1 MMSITFSPISCNG
14 LIADAIPSTIRML
27 KILEPIAFPTAI
39 STSFF
44 LAATMDVTSSGR
56 DVPIETIVNPT
67 RFWLIPKSMAILLAA
82 ALKAEQKT
90 AGKARL
96 SSMLKSGKELTVFS
110 LPQKDLKKFVQE
122 AKKYGVLYC
131 TIRERGSKDEN
142 AAVDII
148 TRAEDAPKIN
158 RVVERFKLAAVDT
171 AEIVQNIEKAKAK
184 RGKTD
189 SMAQSESKE
198 SIEEYMGKLDK
209 LFDDIASQSVPTPSQ
224 SSEFPSKSGLKE
236 QETAAR
242 PISEKKPSVRE
253 KLQREQARQRKQK
266 ESGRNSVYERKTAE
280 KAAGKR
286 LSWSL
291 WRKKVSSGMWKRN
304 GS

>member
-1 MMSITFSPISCNG
+1 MNYSGDAAEQVVRFSLEGMEVAMKITGS
-14 LIADAIPSTIRML
+14 
-27 KILEPIAFPTAI
+27 
-39 STSFF
+39 
-44 LAATMDVTSSGR
+44 AAK
-56 DVPIETIVNPT
+56 E
-67 RFWLIPKSMAILLAA
+67 MAILLAA

-96 SSMLKSGKELTVFS
+96 SAMLKSGKELTVFS

-171 AEIVQNIEKAKAK
+171 AEIVQNIEKAKAE
-184 RGKTD
+184 RGSSD
-189 SMAQSESKE
+189 SMPQAESKE

-209 LFDDIASQSVPTPSQ
+209 LFDDISQSVPTHSR
-224 SSEFPSKSGLKE
+224 SSESLSKRASKE
-236 QETAAR
+236 QKTAAR

-280 KAAGKR
+280 KAAGKER
-286 LSWSL
+286 
-291 WRKKVSSGMWKRN
+291 
-304 GS
+304 

>member
-1 MMSITFSPISCNG
+1 MNYSGDAAEQVVRFSLEGMEVAMKITG
-14 LIADAIPSTIRML
+14 
-27 KILEPIAFPTAI
+27 TA
-39 STSFF
+39 
-44 LAATMDVTSSGR
+44 AK
-56 DVPIETIVNPT
+56 E
-67 RFWLIPKSMAILLAA
+67 MAILLAA

-96 SSMLKSGKELTVFS
+96 SAMLKSGKELTVFS

-131 TIRERGSKDEN
+131 TIRDRGNKDEN

-171 AEIVQNIEKAKAK
+171 AEIVQNIEKAKAE
-184 RGKTD
+184 RGSSD
-189 SMAQSESKE
+189 SMPQAESKE

-209 LFDDIASQSVPTPSQ
+209 LFDDINQSVPTHSQ
-224 SSEFPSKSGLKE
+224 SSEFPSKSGLKD
-236 QETAAR
+236 QETVVR

-280 KAAGKR
+280 KAAGKER
-286 LSWSL
+286 
-291 WRKKVSSGMWKRN
+291 
-304 GS
+304 

>member
-1 MMSITFSPISCNG
+1 MNYSGDAAEQVVRFSLEGMEVAMKITG
-14 LIADAIPSTIRML
+14 
-27 KILEPIAFPTAI
+27 TA
-39 STSFF
+39 
-44 LAATMDVTSSGR
+44 AK
-56 DVPIETIVNPT
+56 E
-67 RFWLIPKSMAILLAA
+67 MAILLAA

-131 TIRERGSKDEN
+131 TIRDRGNKDEN

-171 AEIVQNIEKAKAK
+171 AEIVQNIEKAKAE

-209 LFDDIASQSVPTPSQ
+209 LFDDISQSVPTHSQ
-224 SSEFPSKSGLKE
+224 SSEFPSKSGLKD
-236 QETAAR
+236 QETAVR

-266 ESGRNSVYERKTAE
+266 ESGRSSIYERKTAE
-280 KAAGKR
+280 KAAGKER
-286 LSWSL
+286 
-291 WRKKVSSGMWKRN
+291 
-304 GS
+304 

>member
-1 MMSITFSPISCNG
+1 MNYSGDAAEQVVRFSLEGMEVAMKITG
-14 LIADAIPSTIRML
+14 
-27 KILEPIAFPTAI
+27 TA
-39 STSFF
+39 
-44 LAATMDVTSSGR
+44 AK
-56 DVPIETIVNPT
+56 E
-67 RFWLIPKSMAILLAA
+67 MAILLAA

-171 AEIVQNIEKAKAK
+171 AEIVQNIEKAKAE

-224 SSEFPSKSGLKE
+224 SSKFPSKSGLKE
-236 QETAAR
+236 AR

-266 ESGRNSVYERKTAE
+266 ESGRNSVYERKTVE
-280 KAAGKR
+280 KAAGKER
-286 LSWSL
+286 
-291 WRKKVSSGMWKRN
+291 
-304 GS
+304 

>member
-1 MMSITFSPISCNG
+1 MNYSGDAAEQVVRFSLEGMEVAMKITG
-14 LIADAIPSTIRML
+14 
-27 KILEPIAFPTAI
+27 TA
-39 STSFF
+39 
-44 LAATMDVTSSGR
+44 AK
-56 DVPIETIVNPT
+56 E
-67 RFWLIPKSMAILLAA
+67 MAILLAA

-96 SSMLKSGKELTVFS
+96 SAMLKSGKELTVFS

-158 RVVERFKLAAVDT
+158 RVVDRFKLAAVDT
-171 AEIVQNIEKAKAK
+171 AEIVQNIEKAKAE

-209 LFDDIASQSVPTPSQ
+209 LFDDIASQSVPTHSR
-224 SSEFPSKSGLKE
+224 SSESLSKRGSSE

-253 KLQREQARQRKQK
+253 KLQREQDK
-266 ESGRNSVYERKTAE
+266 RNQPKNKMKTAE
-280 KAAGKR
+280 KER
-286 LSWSL
+286 
-291 WRKKVSSGMWKRN
+291 
-304 GS
+304 

>member
-1 MMSITFSPISCNG
+1 MNYSGDAAEQVVRFSLEGMEVAMKITG
-14 LIADAIPSTIRML
+14 
-27 KILEPIAFPTAI
+27 TA
-39 STSFF
+39 
-44 LAATMDVTSSGR
+44 AK
-56 DVPIETIVNPT
+56 E
-67 RFWLIPKSMAILLAA
+67 MAILLAA
-82 ALKAEQKT
+82 ALKAEKKT

-171 AEIVQNIEKAKAK
+171 AEIVQNIEKAKAE

-189 SMAQSESKE
+189 SMSQTESKE

-209 LFDDIASQSVPTPSQ
+209 LFDDISQSVPTHSQ

-236 QETAAR
+236 QETVVR

-253 KLQREQARQRKQK
+253 KLQREQARQRKQR

-280 KAAGKR
+280 KAAGKEH
-286 LSWSL
+286 
-291 WRKKVSSGMWKRN
+291 
-304 GS
+304 

>member
-1 MMSITFSPISCNG
+1 MNYSGDAAEQVVRFSLEGMEVAMKITGS
-14 LIADAIPSTIRML
+14 
-27 KILEPIAFPTAI
+27 
-39 STSFF
+39 
-44 LAATMDVTSSGR
+44 AAK
-56 DVPIETIVNPT
+56 E
-67 RFWLIPKSMAILLAA
+67 MAILLAA

-131 TIRERGSKDEN
+131 TIRDRQSKDPN
-142 AAVDII
+142 AVVDII

-171 AEIVQNIEKAKAK
+171 AEIVQNIEKAKAE

-189 SMAQSESKE
+189 SMTQNESKE
-198 SIEEYMGKLDK
+198 SLEEYMGKLDK
-209 LFDDIASQSVPTPSQ
+209 LFDDIASQSVPMHSQ
-224 SSEFPSKSGLKE
+224 SNESLLKSGLKE
-236 QETAAR
+236 QETIK
-242 PISEKKPSVRE
+242 PTSEKKPSVRE

-266 ESGRNSVYERKTAE
+266 ESGRTAVYEKKTAE
-280 KAAGKR
+280 KAAGKER
-286 LSWSL
+286 
-291 WRKKVSSGMWKRN
+291 
-304 GS
+304 

>member
-1 MMSITFSPISCNG
+1 MNYSGDAAEQVVRFSLEGMEVAMKITG
-14 LIADAIPSTIRML
+14 
-27 KILEPIAFPTAI
+27 TA
-39 STSFF
+39 
-44 LAATMDVTSSGR
+44 AK
-56 DVPIETIVNPT
+56 E
-67 RFWLIPKSMAILLAA
+67 MAILLAA
-82 ALKAEQKT
+82 ALKAEKKT

-171 AEIVQNIEKAKAK
+171 AEIVQNIEKAKAE

-189 SMAQSESKE
+189 SMTQTESKE

-209 LFDDIASQSVPTPSQ
+209 LFDDISQSVPTHSQ

-236 QETAAR
+236 QETIK
-242 PISEKKPSVRE
+242 PTSEKKPSVRE
-253 KLQREQARQRKQK
+253 KLQREQARQRMQK
-266 ESGRNSVYERKTAE
+266 EDGRSNIYERKTAE
-280 KAAGKR
+280 KAAGKER
-286 LSWSL
+286 
-291 WRKKVSSGMWKRN
+291 
-304 GS
+304 

>member
-1 MMSITFSPISCNG
+1 MNYSGDAAEQVVRFSLEGMEVAMKITG
-14 LIADAIPSTIRML
+14 
-27 KILEPIAFPTAI
+27 TA
-39 STSFF
+39 
-44 LAATMDVTSSGR
+44 AK
-56 DVPIETIVNPT
+56 E
-67 RFWLIPKSMAILLAA
+67 MAILLAA

-131 TIRERGSKDEN
+131 TIRERGNKDEN

-171 AEIVQNIEKAKAK
+171 AEIVHNIEKAKAE

-224 SSEFPSKSGLKE
+224 SSKFPSKSGLKE
-236 QETAAR
+236 AR

-280 KAAGKR
+280 KAAGKER
-286 LSWSL
+286 
-291 WRKKVSSGMWKRN
+291 
-304 GS
+304 

>member
-1 MMSITFSPISCNG
+1 MNYSGDAAEQVVRFSLEGMEVAMKITGS
-14 LIADAIPSTIRML
+14 
-27 KILEPIAFPTAI
+27 
-39 STSFF
+39 
-44 LAATMDVTSSGR
+44 AAK
-56 DVPIETIVNPT
+56 E
-67 RFWLIPKSMAILLAA
+67 MAILLAA

-171 AEIVQNIEKAKAK
+171 AEIVQNIEKAKAE

-189 SMAQSESKE
+189 SMSQTESKE

-209 LFDDIASQSVPTPSQ
+209 LFDDINQSVPTHSQ
-224 SSEFPSKSGLKE
+224 SSEFPSKSGLKD

-280 KAAGKR
+280 KAAGKER
-286 LSWSL
+286 
-291 WRKKVSSGMWKRN
+291 
-304 GS
+304 

>member
-1 MMSITFSPISCNG
+1 MNYSGDAAEQVVRFSLEGMEVAMKITGS
-14 LIADAIPSTIRML
+14 
-27 KILEPIAFPTAI
+27 
-39 STSFF
+39 
-44 LAATMDVTSSGR
+44 AAK
-56 DVPIETIVNPT
+56 E
-67 RFWLIPKSMAILLAA
+67 MAILLAA

-96 SSMLKSGKELTVFS
+96 SAMLKSGKELTVFS

-131 TIRERGSKDEN
+131 TIRDRGKKDEN

-171 AEIVQNIEKAKAK
+171 AEIVQNIEKAKAE
-184 RGKTD
+184 RGSSD
-189 SMAQSESKE
+189 SENQSESKE

-209 LFDDIASQSVPTPSQ
+209 LFDDIASQSVPNPSQ

-236 QETAAR
+236 QETAVK
-242 PISEKKPSVRE
+242 PISEKKSSVRE

-266 ESGRNSVYERKTAE
+266 ESSRSSIYEKKTAE
-280 KAAGKR
+280 KAAGKER
-286 LSWSL
+286 
-291 WRKKVSSGMWKRN
+291 
-304 GS
+304 

>member
-1 MMSITFSPISCNG
+1 MNYSGDAAEQVVRFSLEGMEVVMKITGS
-14 LIADAIPSTIRML
+14 
-27 KILEPIAFPTAI
+27 
-39 STSFF
+39 
-44 LAATMDVTSSGR
+44 AAK
-56 DVPIETIVNPT
+56 E
-67 RFWLIPKSMAILLAA
+67 MAILLAA

-110 LPQKDLKKFVQE
+110 LPQKDIKKFVQE

-131 TIRERGSKDEN
+131 TIRDRQSKDPN
-142 AAVDII
+142 AVVDII

-158 RVVERFKLAAVDT
+158 RVVDRFKLAAVDT
-171 AEIVQNIEKAKAK
+171 AEIVQNIEKAKAE

-198 SIEEYMGKLDK
+198 SIEEYMGKLDN

-224 SSEFPSKSGLKE
+224 SSESLSKRGSKE

-253 KLQREQARQRKQK
+253 KLQREQDK
-266 ESGRNSVYERKTAE
+266 RNQPKNKMKTAE
-280 KAAGKR
+280 KAAGKER
-286 LSWSL
+286 
-291 WRKKVSSGMWKRN
+291 
-304 GS
+304 

>member
-1 MMSITFSPISCNG
+1 MNYSGDAAEQVVRFSLEGMEVAMKITG
-14 LIADAIPSTIRML
+14 
-27 KILEPIAFPTAI
+27 TA
-39 STSFF
+39 
-44 LAATMDVTSSGR
+44 AK
-56 DVPIETIVNPT
+56 E
-67 RFWLIPKSMAILLAA
+67 MAILLAA

-110 LPQKDLKKFVQE
+110 LPQKDIKKFVQE

-131 TIRERGSKDEN
+131 TIRDRQSKDPN
-142 AAVDII
+142 AVVDII

-158 RVVERFKLAAVDT
+158 RVVDRFKLAAVDT
-171 AEIVQNIEKAKAK
+171 AEIVQNIEKAKAE

-209 LFDDIASQSVPTPSQ
+209 LFDDISQSVPTHSR
-224 SSEFPSKSGLKE
+224 SSESLSKSGSKE

-253 KLQREQARQRKQK
+253 KLQREQDK
-266 ESGRNSVYERKTAE
+266 RNQPKNKMKTAE
-280 KAAGKR
+280 KER
-286 LSWSL
+286 
-291 WRKKVSSGMWKRN
+291 
-304 GS
+304 

>member
-1 MMSITFSPISCNG
+1 MNYSGDAAEQVVRFSLEGMEVAMKITG
-14 LIADAIPSTIRML
+14 
-27 KILEPIAFPTAI
+27 TA
-39 STSFF
+39 
-44 LAATMDVTSSGR
+44 AK
-56 DVPIETIVNPT
+56 E
-67 RFWLIPKSMAILLAA
+67 MAILLAA

-131 TIRERGSKDEN
+131 TIRDRGNKDEN

-171 AEIVQNIEKAKAK
+171 AEIVQNIEKAKAE

-209 LFDDIASQSVPTPSQ
+209 LFDDISQSVPTHSQ
-224 SSEFPSKSGLKE
+224 SSEFPSKSGLKD

-266 ESGRNSVYERKTAE
+266 ESGRSSIYERKTAE
-280 KAAGKR
+280 KAAGKER
-286 LSWSL
+286 
-291 WRKKVSSGMWKRN
+291 
-304 GS
+304 

>member
-1 MMSITFSPISCNG
+1 MNYSGDAAEQVVRFSLEGMEVVMKITGS
-14 LIADAIPSTIRML
+14 
-27 KILEPIAFPTAI
+27 
-39 STSFF
+39 
-44 LAATMDVTSSGR
+44 AAK
-56 DVPIETIVNPT
+56 E
-67 RFWLIPKSMAILLAA
+67 MAILLAA

-131 TIRERGSKDEN
+131 TIRDRQSKDSN
-142 AAVDII
+142 AVVDII

-171 AEIVQNIEKAKAK
+171 AEIVQNIEKAKAE

-189 SMAQSESKE
+189 NMNQSESKE
-198 SIEEYMGKLDK
+198 SLEEYMGKLDK
-209 LFDDIASQSVPTPSQ
+209 LFDDIAQSVPTHSQ

-236 QETAAR
+236 QETAGAR

-253 KLQREQARQRKQK
+253 KLQREQAKQRKQK
-266 ESGRNSVYERKTAE
+266 EGSRTAVYEKKSTE
-280 KAAGKR
+280 KAAGKER
-286 LSWSL
+286 
-291 WRKKVSSGMWKRN
+291 
-304 GS
+304 

>member
-1 MMSITFSPISCNG
+1 MNYSGDAAEQVVRFSLEGMEVAMKITGS
-14 LIADAIPSTIRML
+14 
-27 KILEPIAFPTAI
+27 
-39 STSFF
+39 
-44 LAATMDVTSSGR
+44 AAK
-56 DVPIETIVNPT
+56 E
-67 RFWLIPKSMAILLAA
+67 MAILLAA

-131 TIRERGSKDEN
+131 TIRERQSKDPN
-142 AAVDII
+142 AVVDII

-171 AEIVQNIEKAKAK
+171 AEIVQNIEKAKAE

-189 SMAQSESKE
+189 SMSQTESKE

-209 LFDDIASQSVPTPSQ
+209 LFDDISQSVPTHSR
-224 SSEFPSKSGLKE
+224 SSESLSKRGSSE

-280 KAAGKR
+280 KAAGKER
-286 LSWSL
+286 
-291 WRKKVSSGMWKRN
+291 
-304 GS
+304 

>member
-1 MMSITFSPISCNG
+1 MNYSGDAAEQVVRFSLEGMEVAMKITG
-14 LIADAIPSTIRML
+14 
-27 KILEPIAFPTAI
+27 TA
-39 STSFF
+39 
-44 LAATMDVTSSGR
+44 AK
-56 DVPIETIVNPT
+56 E
-67 RFWLIPKSMAILLAA
+67 MAILLAA

-171 AEIVQNIEKAKAK
+171 AEIVQNIEKAKAE

-209 LFDDIASQSVPTPSQ
+209 LFDDISQSVPTHSQ
-224 SSEFPSKSGLKE
+224 SSEFPSKSGLKD
-236 QETAAR
+236 QETVVR

-266 ESGRNSVYERKTAE
+266 ESGRSSIYERKTAE
-280 KAAGKR
+280 KAAGKER
-286 LSWSL
+286 
-291 WRKKVSSGMWKRN
+291 
-304 GS
+304 

>member
-1 MMSITFSPISCNG
+1 MNYSGDAAEQVVRFSLEGMEVAMKITG
-14 LIADAIPSTIRML
+14 
-27 KILEPIAFPTAI
+27 TA
-39 STSFF
+39 
-44 LAATMDVTSSGR
+44 AK
-56 DVPIETIVNPT
+56 E
-67 RFWLIPKSMAILLAA
+67 MAILLAA

-171 AEIVQNIEKAKAK
+171 AEIVQNIEKAKAE

-224 SSEFPSKSGLKE
+224 SSDFPSKSGLKE
-236 QETAAR
+236 AR

-253 KLQREQARQRKQK
+253 KLQREQPRQRKQK

-280 KAAGKR
+280 KAAGKER
-286 LSWSL
+286 
-291 WRKKVSSGMWKRN
+291 
-304 GS
+304 

>member
-1 MMSITFSPISCNG
+1 MNYSGDAAEQVVRFS
-14 LIADAIPSTIRML
+14 
-27 KILEPIAFPTAI
+27 LE
-39 STSFF
+39 
-44 LAATMDVTSSGR
+44 G
-56 DVPIETIVNPT
+56 
-67 RFWLIPKSMAILLAA
+67 MAILLAA

-110 LPQKDLKKFVQE
+110 LPQKDIKKFVQE

-131 TIRERGSKDEN
+131 TIRDRQSKDPN
-142 AAVDII
+142 AVVDII

-171 AEIVQNIEKAKAK
+171 AEIVQNIEKAKAE
-184 RGKTD
+184 RGSSDNMSQT
-189 SMAQSESKE
+189 ESKE

-224 SSEFPSKSGLKE
+224 SSKFPSKSGLKE

-280 KAAGKR
+280 KAAGKER
-286 LSWSL
+286 
-291 WRKKVSSGMWKRN
+291 
-304 GS
+304 

>member
-1 MMSITFSPISCNG
+1 MNYSGDAAEQVVRFSLEGMEVAMKITG
-14 LIADAIPSTIRML
+14 
-27 KILEPIAFPTAI
+27 TA
-39 STSFF
+39 
-44 LAATMDVTSSGR
+44 AK
-56 DVPIETIVNPT
+56 E
-67 RFWLIPKSMAILLAA
+67 MAILLAA
-82 ALKAEQKT
+82 ALKAEKKT

-171 AEIVQNIEKAKAK
+171 AEIVQNIEKAKAE

-189 SMAQSESKE
+189 SMSQTESKE

-209 LFDDIASQSVPTPSQ
+209 LFDDISQSVPTHSQ

-236 QETAAR
+236 QETVVR

-253 KLQREQARQRKQK
+253 KLQREQARQRKQR

-280 KAAGKR
+280 KAAGKER
-286 LSWSL
+286 
-291 WRKKVSSGMWKRN
+291 
-304 GS
+304 

>member
-1 MMSITFSPISCNG
+1 MNYSGDAAEQVVRFSLEGMEVAMKITG
-14 LIADAIPSTIRML
+14 
-27 KILEPIAFPTAI
+27 TA
-39 STSFF
+39 
-44 LAATMDVTSSGR
+44 AK
-56 DVPIETIVNPT
+56 E
-67 RFWLIPKSMAILLAA
+67 MAILLAA

-171 AEIVQNIEKAKAK
+171 AEIVQNIEKAKAE

-224 SSEFPSKSGLKE
+224 SSKFPSKSGLKE
-236 QETAAR
+236 AR

-280 KAAGKR
+280 KAAGKER
-286 LSWSL
+286 
-291 WRKKVSSGMWKRN
+291 
-304 GS
+304 

>member
-1 MMSITFSPISCNG
+1 MNYSGDAAEQVVRFSLEGMEVVMKITG
-14 LIADAIPSTIRML
+14 
-27 KILEPIAFPTAI
+27 TA
-39 STSFF
+39 
-44 LAATMDVTSSGR
+44 AK
-56 DVPIETIVNPT
+56 E
-67 RFWLIPKSMAILLAA
+67 MAILLAA

-131 TIRERGSKDEN
+131 TIRDRQSKDPN
-142 AAVDII
+142 AVVDII

-171 AEIVQNIEKAKAK
+171 AEIVQNIEKAKAE
-184 RGKTD
+184 RGSSD
-189 SMAQSESKE
+189 SMPQAESKE

-209 LFDDIASQSVPTPSQ
+209 LFDDINQSVPTHSQ
-224 SSEFPSKSGLKE
+224 SSEFPSKSGLKD
-236 QETAAR
+236 QETVVR
-242 PISEKKPSVRE
+242 PISDKKPSVRE

-266 ESGRNSVYERKTAE
+266 ESVRSSIYEKKSAE
-280 KAAGKR
+280 KAAGKER
-286 LSWSL
+286 
-291 WRKKVSSGMWKRN
+291 
-304 GS
+304 

>member
-1 MMSITFSPISCNG
+1 MNYSGDAAEQVVRFSLEGMEVVMKITGS
-14 LIADAIPSTIRML
+14 
-27 KILEPIAFPTAI
+27 
-39 STSFF
+39 
-44 LAATMDVTSSGR
+44 AAK
-56 DVPIETIVNPT
+56 E
-67 RFWLIPKSMAILLAA
+67 MAILLAA

-96 SSMLKSGKELTVFS
+96 SAMLKSGKELTVFS

-171 AEIVQNIEKAKAK
+171 AEIVQNIEKAKAE

-189 SMAQSESKE
+189 SMSQSESKE

-209 LFDDIASQSVPTPSQ
+209 LFDDISQSVPTHSR
-224 SSEFPSKSGLKE
+224 SSESLSKRGLKE
-236 QETAAR
+236 QETIK
-242 PISEKKPSVRE
+242 PTSEKKPSVRE
-253 KLQREQARQRKQK
+253 KLQREQARQRMQK
-266 ESGRNSVYERKTAE
+266 EGGRSNIYERKTAE
-280 KAAGKR
+280 KAAGKER
-286 LSWSL
+286 
-291 WRKKVSSGMWKRN
+291 
-304 GS
+304 